1 VALPDQD
8 RVPHR
13 LIITLCT
20 VGATLMQALD
30 QTIAN
35 VALPYMQG
43 SLSATTDEITW
54 VLTSYITAAAIMTA
68 PVGWLAARFGRKY
81 LFITCLIGFTL
92 TSMMCGAARTLPQMV
107 AFRIAQ
113 GLFGAALV
121 PLSQSTMMD
130 IYPMEKRGQAMA
142 IWGMGVMIG
151 PILGPTLGG
160 YLTEMYNWRYVF
172 YINLPFG
179 ILATLGLIFFM
190 PRSHPNFNMRF
201 DWIGFAVLSMG
212 IGGLQMMLD
221 RGQDQDWFSSSEIL
235 FELVLGLLG
244 VYLFAVHMM
253 TGKKPFIPPAIFRD
267 RNFSAGLVVMF
278 AAGTVL
284 VSSSSLMAP
293 WLQTLANYPVETAGL
308 VMGPRGVGTM
318 VAMMTGG
325 RLTSKMDPRKLMA
338 LGICL
343 LVWSIWDMTTWT
355 PDVSEWRIATTIT
368 LQGAGLGFL
377 FIPLQVLAF
386 ATLPAKFRTDG
397 ASLFSLFRNIGA
409 AIGVSVTSSMLV
421 HNTQVLHEQIGGNV
435 TPFNRALME
444 GGAVTRMWDPATRH
458 GAALL
463 DTVINRQAQIAAY
476 VDDYKMMIF
485 TTAPMLLL
493 LLLMRRTGPAAIARP
508 SGADEEHMAIE
519 A

>member
-1 VALPDQD
+1 
-8 RVPHR
+8 
-13 LIITLCT
+13 
-20 VGATLMQALD
+20 MQALD

-81 LFITCLIGFTL
+81 LFITCLIGFTVA
-92 TSMMCGAARTLPQMV
+92 SMLCGAAQSLPQMV
-107 AFRIAQ
+107 VFRVLQ
-113 GLFGAALV
+113 GIFGAALV

-160 YLTEMYNWRYVF
+160 YLTELYNWRFVF

-179 ILATLGLIFFM
+179 ILATAGLIVFM

-201 DWIGFAVLSMG
+201 DWIGFAVLSLG
-212 IGGLQMMLD
+212 IGGIQMMLD
-221 RGQDQDWFSSSEIL
+221 RGQNQDWFSSPEIIA
-235 FELVLGLLG
+235 ELVLGCLG
-244 VYLFAVHMM
+244 VYLFVVHML

-267 RNFSAGLVVMF
+267 RNFATGVVVMF

-293 WLQTLANYPVETAGL
+293 WLQTLANYPVEAAGL
-308 VMGPRGVGTM
+308 IMAPRGIGTM
-318 VAMMTGG
+318 FAMMTGG
-325 RLTSKMDPRKLMA
+325 RMTSRIDPRKLMA
-338 LGICL
+338 FGIVL
-343 LVWSIWDMTTWT
+343 LVWSIWDMTAWT
-355 PDVSEWRIATTIT
+355 PDVAQWRIMATIT
-368 LQGAGLGFL
+368 VQGAGLGFL

-386 ATLPAKFRTDG
+386 ATLPGQYRTDG

-421 HNTQVLHEQIGGNV
+421 HNTQVLHEQIGGAV
-435 TPFNRALME
+435 TPFNRALMS
-444 GGAVTRMWDPATRH
+444 GGAVEHFWDPATRH
-458 GAALL
+458 GAAML
-463 DTVINRQAQIAAY
+463 DRVINQQALIVAY

-493 LLLMRRTGPAAIARP
+493 LLLMRRSRP
-508 SGADEEHMAIE
+508 VGRPKALEPLD
-519 A
+519 

>member
-1 VALPDQD
+1 MATPAQD
-8 RVPHR
+8 EVPHR

-81 LFITCLIGFTL
+81 LFITCLIGFTVA
-92 TSMMCGAARTLPQMV
+92 SMLCGAAQSLVQMV
-107 AFRIAQ
+107 VFRVIQ
-113 GLFGAALV
+113 GVFGAALV

-142 IWGMGVMIG
+142 IWGMGVMVG

-160 YLTEMYNWRYVF
+160 YLTELYNWRYVF

-179 ILATLGLIFFM
+179 ILATLGLIVFM

-201 DWIGFAVLSMG
+201 DWIGFAVLSLG

-221 RGQDQDWFSSSEIL
+221 RGQNQDWFSSAEIVT
-235 FELVLGLLG
+235 ELVLGCLG
-244 VYLFAVHMM
+244 VYLFVVHMM
-253 TGKKPFIPPAIFRD
+253 TAKKPFIPPAMFRD
-267 RNFSAGLVVMF
+267 RNFTTGAVVMF

-293 WLQTLANYPVETAGL
+293 WLQTLANYPVEAAGL
-308 VMGPRGVGTM
+308 IMAPRGLGTM

-325 RLTSKMDPRKLMA
+325 RLTSRIDPRVLMA
-338 LGICL
+338 FGIVL
-343 LVWSIWDMTTWT
+343 LVWSIWDMTSWT
-355 PDVSEWRIATTIT
+355 PDVAQWRIMATIT
-368 LQGAGLGFL
+368 AQGAGLGFL

-386 ATLPAKFRTDG
+386 ATLPGQYRTDG

-421 HNTQVLHEQIGGNV
+421 HNTQILHEEIGGSV
-435 TPFNRALME
+435 TPFNRALTS
-444 GGAVTRMWDPATRH
+444 GGAVGHFWDPATRH
-458 GAALL
+458 GAAML
-463 DTVINRQAQIAAY
+463 DTVVNQQAQIIAY

-493 LLLMRRTGPAAIARP
+493 LLLMRRSRPAVKHEP
-508 SGADEEHMAIE
+508 VEMAE
-519 A
+519 L

>member
-1 VALPDQD
+1 M
-8 RVPHR
+8 PHR

-81 LFITCLIGFTL
+81 LFITCLIGFTVA
-92 TSMMCGAARTLPQMV
+92 SMLCGAAQSLPQMV
-107 AFRIAQ
+107 VFRVLQ
-113 GLFGAALV
+113 GIFGAALV

-160 YLTEMYNWRYVF
+160 YLTELYNWRFVF

-179 ILATLGLIFFM
+179 ILATAGLIVFM

-201 DWIGFAVLSMG
+201 DWIGFAVLSLG
-212 IGGLQMMLD
+212 IGGIQMMLD
-221 RGQDQDWFSSSEIL
+221 RGQNQDWFSSPEIIA
-235 FELVLGLLG
+235 ELVLGCLG
-244 VYLFAVHMM
+244 VYLFVVHML

-267 RNFSAGLVVMF
+267 RNFATGVVVMF

-293 WLQTLANYPVETAGL
+293 WLQTLANYPVEAAGL
-308 VMGPRGVGTM
+308 IMAPRGIGTM
-318 VAMMTGG
+318 FAMMTGG
-325 RLTSKMDPRKLMA
+325 RMTSRIDPRKLMA
-338 LGICL
+338 FGIVL
-343 LVWSIWDMTTWT
+343 LVWSIWDMTAWT
-355 PDVSEWRIATTIT
+355 PDVAQWRIMATIT
-368 LQGAGLGFL
+368 VQGAGLGFL

-386 ATLPAKFRTDG
+386 ATLPGQYRTDG

-421 HNTQVLHEQIGGNV
+421 HNTQVLHEQIGGAV
-435 TPFNRALME
+435 TPFNRALMS
-444 GGAVTRMWDPATRH
+444 GGAVEHFWDPATRH
-458 GAALL
+458 GAAML
-463 DTVINRQAQIAAY
+463 DRVINQQALIVAY

-493 LLLMRRTGPAAIARP
+493 LLLMRRSRP
-508 SGADEEHMAIE
+508 VGRPKALEPLD
-519 A
+519 